1 MTSSQPYSRFATKRR
16 ASSSRNDRCFVVAVA
31 KCLLVDS
38 ESATTRFCSNNTP
51 LASRALIPATISS
64 AASNVPAF
72 VAPPTVIV
80 EEILR
85 SNTTPPS
92 RSPRMHAAGSP
103 PRQPL
108 SSHSGVP
115 TANPTTLVST
125 ARCFF
130 LPSRFTPSLR
140 RRALRLVWL
149 RSTGICSLWLRRI
162 W

>member
-51 LASRALIPATISS
+51 LASRAFIPATISS

-108 SSHSGVP
+108 SSHKGAPNCQAMARTASATGAPLTRGAP
-115 TANPTTLVST
+115 TQLANKPP
-125 ARCFF
+125 C
-130 LPSRFTPSLR
+130 SLR
-140 RRALRLVWL
+140 RRT
-149 RSTGICSLWLRRI
+149 SYTGFA
-162 W
+162 